1 MNLYKISTIG
11 LLTGIVVACGAAGTD
26 ATPVARADDGTAGAA
41 PDCMC
46 TGQPGPQGVPGP
58 SGPPGLQG
66 PAGKDAVCAN
76 DMNSCP
82 PGVPGPQG
90 PTGAVGPAGPQ
101 GPKGDPGLNG
111 SDGMTGPA
119 GASGP
124 AGAKGE
130 KGDTG
135 TPGPAGSQGPA
146 GKDGKDG
153 TVITKENIYV
163 RSAMDASNGIA
174 TAYCDDADDVII
186 SGGCFTNGTL
196 HVVGATGPSGLT
208 SAASVDGKS
217 GWICGTATSPTPGA
231 PSVTATAT
239 CLAVP

>member
-46 TGQPGPQGVPGP
+46 TGQPGPQGLPGP
-58 SGPPGLQG
+58 SGPAGLQG

-130 KGDTG
+130 NGDAGSVGPAGPKGDTG
-135 TPGPAGSQGPA
+135 EAGPEGPAGLGLDRSQIYKTEYLA
-146 GKDGKDG
+146 ASG
-153 TVITKENIYV
+153 TV
-163 RSAMDASNGIA
+163 A
-174 TAYCDDADDVII
+174 TAACLRSQDILI
-186 SGGCFTNGTL
+186 SGGCSAL
-196 HVVGATGPSGLT
+196 
-208 SAASVDGKS
+208 SAALNTSMPSYHPTLPEGGVDSWGCSTQSSGQIYAVAYCLSV
-217 GWICGTATSPTPGA
+217 P
-231 PSVTATAT
+231 
-239 CLAVP
+239 